1 MTTELAVAV
10 LGAAA
15 LVCALLAAVRG
26 TWSPC
31 GLSMVSA
38 INPFTERSRGNR
50 YGTTCALF
58 VLGSVAGGAVV
69 AALSAG
75 AAALVAPLLD
85 GRPALALLLGL
96 LAAVLALGSEVRV
109 GGFALPLHPR
119 QVNERW
125 LDSYRRWIYA
135 TGFGAQIG
143 LGFATY
149 VMTSATYLFVALAVL
164 TGSPALAAACG
175 LGFGLVRGLAV
186 TLTARATDPGRL
198 RALHR
203 RLDAWTTPSVAIAV
217 VVLAAVVVAL
227 ATALGGPLGLV
238 GGLVVAATA
247 LAGTRGGRE
256 AVAALVPRAPALATV
271 GSSPDA

>member
-1 MTTELAVAV
+1 MTTVLAVT
-10 LGAAA
+10 A

-58 VLGSVAGGAVV
+58 VLGSVAGAAVV

-75 AAALVAPLLD
+75 AAALVGPLLD
-85 GRPALALLLGL
+85 GRPAVALLLGL
-96 LAAVLALGSEVRV
+96 LAALVALASEVRA

-125 LDSYRRWIYA
+125 LDTYRRWIYA
-135 TGFGAQIG
+135 TGYGAQIG

-164 TGSPALAAACG
+164 TGSPALAAAAA

-203 RLDAWTTPSVAIAV
+203 RLDAWTAPSVAVAV
-217 VVLAAVVVAL
+217 LVLAAVVVAL
-227 ATALGGPLGLV
+227 ATALGGPAGLA
-238 GGLVVAATA
+238 GGLALAAVA
-247 LAGTRGGRE
+247 LAGTRGGRD
-256 AVAALVPRAPALATV
+256 AVRTLVPRRPVPAVDGRPAT
-271 GSSPDA
+271 G

>member
-1 MTTELAVAV
+1 MSAALAVA
-10 LGAAA
+10 A
-15 LVCALLAAVRG
+15 LVTALLAAVRG

-38 INPFTERSRGNR
+38 INPFTEHSRGNR
-50 YGTTCALF
+50 YATTAALF
-58 VLGSVAGGAVV
+58 VLGSLAGSAVLAV
-69 AALSAG
+69 PAAG

-85 GRPALALLLGL
+85 GRPAVALLLGL
-96 LAAVLALGSEVRV
+96 VAAGVALASEVRA

-125 LDSYRRWIYA
+125 LDRYRRWIYA

-149 VMTSATYLFVALAVL
+149 VMTSATYLFVVLAVL
-164 TGSPALAAACG
+164 TGSPALAAGTC

-186 TLTARATDPGRL
+186 TLTARCSNPASL

-203 RLDAWTTPSVAIAV
+203 RLDAWTAPSVAVAV
-217 VVLAAVVVAL
+217 VVLAAVLVAL
-227 ATALGGPLGLV
+227 ATTLAGPVGLV
-238 GGLVVAATA
+238 GGTVLAVAA
-247 LAGTRGGRE
+247 LAGTAGGR
-256 AVAALVPRAPALATV
+256 ASVRALAPRTPGLAPARSHPGA
-271 GSSPDA
+271 